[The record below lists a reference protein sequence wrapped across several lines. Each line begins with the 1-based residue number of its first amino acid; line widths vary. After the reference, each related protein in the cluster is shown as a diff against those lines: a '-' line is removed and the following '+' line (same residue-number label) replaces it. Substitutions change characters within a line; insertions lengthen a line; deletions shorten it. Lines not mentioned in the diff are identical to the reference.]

1 MKKLDAIPNEK
12 QLRVRK
18 MSTGQETLAYQYDG
32 DFIAS
37 FAKIKHGEIA
47 SVGGRFYAPEWVEN
61 SYNSEKFKIM
71 DQGDL
76 YMEKPAVRKGYPPD
90 FGLVE
95 PGDYIIKCVGIEY
108 AYYFVKK
115 DEFEKKYEIL
125 EEIDA
130 RPQKEGPECTT

>member
-12 QLRVRK
+12 QLRVRE
-18 MSTGQETLAYQYDG
+18 MATGHETLAYQYDG

-37 FAKIKHGEIA
+37 FAFMRNGEI
-47 SVGGRFYAPEWVEN
+47 VTWGGKFYAPEWVEN
-61 SYNSEKFKIM
+61 SYKNGKFKIK
-71 DQGDL
+71 DQGDM
-76 YMEKPAVRKGYPPD
+76 YMENPAVRKGYPPD

-95 PGDYIIKCVGIEY
+95 PGDYIIKCFGIEY

-115 DEFEKKYEIL
+115 DDFEKKYEIL
-125 EEIDA
+125 EEIEA

>member
-1 MKKLDAIPNEK
+1 MKKLDEIPNEK
-12 QLRVRK
+12 QLRVRE

-37 FAKIKHGEIA
+37 FAFMRNGEI
-47 SVGGRFYAPEWVEN
+47 VTRGGKFYAPEWIEN
-61 SYNSEKFKIM
+61 AYKNGRFKIK

-76 YMEKPAVRKGYPPD
+76 YMENPAVRKGYPPD

-115 DEFEKKYEIL
+115 DVFKRKYEIL
-125 EEIDA
+125 EEIEA
-130 RPQKEGPECTT
+130 RPKNAECQ

>member
-12 QLRVRK
+12 QLRVRE

-37 FAKIKHGEIA
+37 F
-47 SVGGRFYAPEWVEN
+47 GGGFYAPEWVEN
-61 SYNSEKFKIM
+61 SYYNSAKFKIM

-76 YMEKPAVRKGYPPD
+76 YMENPAVRKGYPPD

-130 RPQKEGPECTT
+130 RPQKEGPECTK